1 MIIENRPSPMAPWF
15 DDALISTSFAELDL
29 ELLPLAEVEPVAEIE
44 PPAVDV
50 EVSSDDDFV
59 EIVRANLHAAAQHM
73 ALGHEGPSFREC
85 SRASCRDAK
94 NLIPS
99 LEGMEGATDA
109 ELEAVLDRVL
119 ETLDETLAAAETTR
133 KLPEARY
140 GGMAYSA
147 PMPR

>member
-1 MIIENRPSPMAPWF
+1 MIAQYPPSSVAPLLET
-15 DDALISTSFAELDL
+15 ALIPLADDLDL
-29 ELLPLAEVEPVAEIE
+29 GVVPMVVEIDLLPV
-44 PPAVDV
+44 AVDLDV
-50 EVSSDDDFV
+50 EAGSDDDFV
-59 EIVRANLHAAAQHM
+59 EIVRANLHAAAQHI

-94 NLIPS
+94 NLIPA
-99 LEGMEGATDA
+99 LEETEGATDA

-119 ETLDETLAAAETTR
+119 ESLDETLAAAQTTR
-133 KLPEARY
+133 RLPEARY